1 MLNSPR
7 DEFLRRYATSPI
19 HVPRLERLLAVY
31 GSGEDDD
38 AFCAR
43 FIAWD
48 RACTD
53 AEAARII
60 TEVLSAGDATGRIT
74 RLSDDAV
81 RGAIRWMSEL
91 TSLPVAERAFALRAR
106 LTAPDDAAV
115 AAFVEFLA
123 GADGI
128 EDAQFR
134 SAAEAWAAS
143 SAAPEPISGLRFA
156 SPTRRSSPAVP
167 SSDTAE

>member
-31 GSGEDDD
+31 GSGEDDET
-38 AFCAR
+38 FCSR
-43 FIAWD
+43 FIGWD

-53 AEAARII
+53 PDAARII
-60 TEVLSAGDATGRIT
+60 TEILSAGDATGRIT
-74 RLSDDAV
+74 RLSDNAV
-81 RGAIRWMSEL
+81 RSAIRWMSEL

-106 LTAPDDAAV
+106 LTAADDAAV
-115 AAFVEFLA
+115 AGFAEFLA

-128 EDAQFR
+128 EDARFR
-134 SAAEAWAAS
+134 CAAEAWAGPRLAAS
-143 SAAPEPISGLRFA
+143 GGSKS
-156 SPTRRSSPAVP
+156 
-167 SSDTAE
+167 

>member
-31 GSGEDDD
+31 GSGEEDD
-38 AFCAR
+38 AFCSR

-48 RACTD
+48 RACPD
-53 AEAARII
+53 ADAARII
-60 TEVLSAGDATGRIT
+60 TEILSAGDATGRIT

-106 LTAPDDAAV
+106 LTASDDAAV

-123 GADGI
+123 ASDGI
-128 EDAQFR
+128 EGDRFR
-134 SAAEAWAAS
+134 PAAEVWA
-143 SAAPEPISGLRFA
+143 
-156 SPTRRSSPAVP
+156 RRQH
-167 SSDTAE
+167 